1 MRALRRATGVALV
14 LTYAL
19 IVLGAWV
26 RATGSGL
33 ACPDWPTCY
42 GHLLP
47 LPGEIPQDAGYAYHQ
62 VMAEWLH
69 RLLAGAILGPLLL
82 VIGWLAWRA
91 RGHDPRMP
99 AYAAGLILLL
109 LVQAGLGGL
118 TVLDQ
123 NSPWSVALHL
133 STALLL
139 FSALWLVLART
150 GPLAARPAGAAAPL
164 GIAVWLLALG
174 AMASAAM
181 TTKSGAALA
190 CSTWPLCDGAL
201 IPDLADPAIR
211 LNFSH
216 RLLALGVGLGA
227 LALHIACRGRPELG
241 PLAALHSAADCGR
254 DCARRPGGAVARSAR
269 HGARAS
275 GAGRGCVRRHLV
287 PRVARR
293 RARLRPKGGSCP
305 EPIARLKRGS
315 RACLTSAARS
325 PCCSGTSR

>member
-1 MRALRRATGVALV
+1 VSALRRATGLALA
-14 LTYAL
+14 LTYLL

-42 GHLLP
+42 GHFLP
-47 LPGEIPQDAGYAYHQ
+47 LPGEIPPDAGYAYYQ
-62 VMAEWLH
+62 VMLEWVH

-91 RGHDPRMP
+91 RRHNPRLP
-99 AYAAGLILLL
+99 AYAAALIFLLL
-109 LVQAGLGGL
+109 IQAGLGGV

-139 FSALWLVLART
+139 FSALWLMHART
-150 GPLAARPAGAAAPL
+150 GAPITRPAGGAGPL
-164 GIAVWLLALG
+164 SIAVWLLALG

-201 IPDLADPAIR
+201 IPNLSDPAIR
-211 LNFSH
+211 INFSH
-216 RLLALGVGLGA
+216 RALAAGVVLATLALFAASRGQPRPIRALAGWALLLAAAEILLGA
-227 LALHIACRGRPELG
+227 LVVIWRAPVTIAVMHQAVGVLLFGVLSLLMWRCLGAAPAHPEK
-241 PLAALHSAADCGR
+241 LAHAGL
-254 DCARRPGGAVARSAR
+254 
-269 HGARAS
+269 S
-275 GAGRGCVRRHLV
+275 GA
-287 PRVARR
+287 
-293 RARLRPKGGSCP
+293 
-305 EPIARLKRGS
+305 
-315 RACLTSAARS
+315 
-325 PCCSGTSR
+325 

>member
-1 MRALRRATGVALV
+1 MNALRRATGLALV

-42 GHLLP
+42 GHWVP
-47 LPGEIPQDAGYAYHQ
+47 LPGEIPVDAGYAYYQ
-62 VMAEWLH
+62 VMLEWLH
-69 RLLAGAILGPLLL
+69 RLLAGAILGPLIL

-91 RGHDPRMP
+91 RGRNPRMP
-99 AYAAGLILLL
+99 AYATALVLLL
-109 LVQAGLGGL
+109 LIQAGLGGV

-133 STALLL
+133 TAALLL
-139 FSALWLVLART
+139 FSALWLIYART
-150 GPLAARPAGAAAPL
+150 APASPRPTASVGPQSVGL
-164 GIAVWLLALG
+164 WLLALG

-181 TTKSGAALA
+181 TTKSGASLA

-201 IPDLADPAIR
+201 IPDLSDPAIR

-227 LALHIACRGRPELG
+227 LALYFSCRGRSELG
-241 PLAALHSAADCGR
+241 PLSALILLLALAEVALGALVVLWQVPAATAIMHQALGVATF
-254 DCARRPGGAVARSAR
+254 GAISLLMWRVNAPVSDPQAVHVRS
-269 HGARAS
+269 
-275 GAGRGCVRRHLV
+275 L
-287 PRVARR
+287 
-293 RARLRPKGGSCP
+293 
-305 EPIARLKRGS
+305 S
-315 RACLTSAARS
+315 RA
-325 PCCSGTSR
+325 

>member
-1 MRALRRATGVALV
+1 MRTLRRATLVALA
-14 LTYAL
+14 LTYTL

-47 LPGEIPQDAGYAYHQ
+47 LPAEIPQGAGYAYHQ

-91 RGHDPRMP
+91 RGHEPRMP
-99 AYAAGLILLL
+99 AYAGALFLLL
-109 LVQAGLGGL
+109 LIQAGLGGL

-133 STALLL
+133 SAALLL
-139 FSALWLVLART
+139 FSVLWLILART
-150 GPLAARPAGAAAPL
+150 GPVIGPAGPAGPL
-164 GIAVWLLALG
+164 SIALWLLALG

-201 IPDLADPAIR
+201 IPDFADPAIR

-216 RLLALGVGLGA
+216 RLLALGVGHGA
-227 LALHIACRGRPELG
+227 LALPIACRGRPELR
-241 PLAALHSAADCGR
+241 PLAALILLLTLAEIAL
-254 DCARRPGGAVARSAR
+254 GGLVVLWQVPLATALLHQALGVATFGAISLLMWRANAPVSDPKAVHVRS
-269 HGARAS
+269 
-275 GAGRGCVRRHLV
+275 L
-287 PRVARR
+287 
-293 RARLRPKGGSCP
+293 
-305 EPIARLKRGS
+305 S
-315 RACLTSAARS
+315 RA
-325 PCCSGTSR
+325 